1 MAISGRAV
9 TVMFRP
15 ALTVWPCLIGLLGAV
30 ACRRSAD
37 PIGQEIRNLIS
48 AEKPPAYLEGVHW
61 KLVRQIYEDRQ
72 YRPIWVGVR
81 RVPERTKDL
90 IANLCDAEREGLRPA
105 DYRLGEF
112 RRTLERL
119 RPSISKQRPEAFAV
133 LDLEL
138 TRRFLDYGADL
149 LAGRLDPKVVSS
161 EWYIRARRSSIDS
174 TLRLAVRAEEFH
186 DIVAPLRPHQPEYAE
201 LVNALASYREI
212 LRQGGWPQVRGR
224 GRLRHGDQGARVA
237 VLRRRLRIT
246 GDLRDS
252 AEHKPVYDRAVA
264 KAVARFQ
271 ARHGIPSD
279 GILGAATLA
288 ALNVPVHARIRQIQL
303 NLERYRWLPTQ
314 FGPRY
319 IYVNIPD
326 YELYAYDWG
335 KPVLKMRVVVG
346 DEYENATPVF
356 ADSMTFVVFRPYW
369 YVPQRILVEEML
381 PMIRKKRSYLTR
393 HNLEVVDARRDSLV
407 LNPHRINWS
416 RVDINHIRVQQKP
429 GNTNHL
435 GLVKFMFPNQ
445 FAIYLHDTPT
455 PKLFKRGKRT
465 LSHGCVWVE
474 KPVELADYVFA
485 GQDEWNE
492 KEIREAMETP
502 HSAGEKGSLDGH
514 TVTLARPVPV
524 YIVYLTAFV
533 RDGILNF
540 RRDPYGK
547 DRGAIA
553 RLGKPSP
560 SDPRLCE
567 ELRKLVGG

>member
-1 MAISGRAV
+1 MAISCRALTV
-9 TVMFRP
+9 TFRP
-15 ALTVWPCLIGLLGAV
+15 ALTVWPCLIALVGTG

-37 PIGQEIRNLIS
+37 PIGQEIRNVIS
-48 AEKPPAYLEGVHW
+48 AEKPPAYLEGVPW

-72 YRPIWVGVR
+72 YRPLWVDVR
-81 RVPERTKDL
+81 RLPERTKDL

-112 RRTLERL
+112 RRTVEQL
-119 RPSISKQRPEAFAV
+119 RPSLTKQRPEAFAV

-149 LAGRLDPKVVSS
+149 LAGRLDPKVVAS

-174 TLRLAVRAEEFH
+174 TLRVAVQAEKFQ

-201 LVNALASYREI
+201 LVKALAGYREI
-212 LRQGGWPQVRGR
+212 LREGGWPEVPGR
-224 GRLRHGDQGARVA
+224 SRLRHGDRGARVA
-237 VLRRRLRIT
+237 VLRRRLWIT

-252 AEHKPVYDRAVA
+252 AEHKPVYDHDVVN
-264 KAVARFQ
+264 AVARFQ

-279 GILGAATLA
+279 GIVSAATLA
-288 ALNVPVHARIRQIQL
+288 ALNVPVQVRIRQIQL
-303 NLERYRWLPTQ
+303 NLERYRWLPAE

-369 YVPQRILVEEML
+369 YVPQRILVDEML
-381 PMIRKKRSYLTR
+381 PMIRKKRSFLVR
-393 HNLEVVDARRDSLV
+393 HNLEVVDAKRESLV
-407 LNPHRINWS
+407 LNPRRINWS
-416 RVDINHIRVQQKP
+416 RVDINHIRVRQKP
-429 GNTNHL
+429 GKTNHL
-435 GLVKFMFPNQ
+435 GLVKFMFPNR

-455 PKLFKRGKRT
+455 RELFTQRKRT

-502 HSAGEKGSLDGH
+502 PSAGDGGSPDGQ

-533 RDGILNF
+533 RDGVLNF
-540 RRDPYGK
+540 RGDPYGK
-547 DRGAIA
+547 DREAIA
-553 RLGKPSP
+553 RLGKPMP
-560 SDPRLCE
+560 RDPRLCE
-567 ELRKLVGG
+567 ELQKLVGG

>member
-1 MAISGRAV
+1 MAISCRVV

-15 ALTVWPCLIGLLGAV
+15 ALTVLPCLIGLLGAL
-30 ACRRSAD
+30 ACHRSAD
-37 PIGQEIRNLIS
+37 PIGREIRSVVS
-48 AEKPPAYLEGVHW
+48 AEKPPAYLEGARW
-61 KLVRQIYEDRQ
+61 RLVRQIYEDRQ
-72 YRPIWVGVR
+72 YRPLWVGFPR
-81 RVPERTKDL
+81 LPERTKDL
-90 IANLCDAEREGLRPA
+90 IASLCDAGREGLRPA

-112 RRTLERL
+112 RRTVDRL
-119 RPSISKQRPEAFAV
+119 RPSLLKLRPEAFAV

-149 LAGRLDPKVVSS
+149 LAGRLDPKAVSS

-174 TLRLAVRAEEFH
+174 TLRVAVQAEEFQ

-201 LVNALASYREI
+201 LVNALAGYREI
-212 LRQGGWPQVRGR
+212 LRHGGWPEVPGHS
-224 GRLRHGDQGARVA
+224 RLRRSDRGARVA

-246 GDLRDS
+246 GDLSDS
-252 AEHKPVYDRAVA
+252 AKHKPVYDRAVA

-279 GILGAATLA
+279 GIVGAATLA
-288 ALNVPVHARIRQIQL
+288 ALNVPVQVRIRQIQL
-303 NLERYRWLPTQ
+303 NLERYRWLPAE

-346 DEYENATPVF
+346 DQYENATPVF

-407 LNPHRINWS
+407 LNPRKINWS
-416 RVDINHIRVQQKP
+416 RVNISHIRVRQKP
-429 GNTNHL
+429 GDTNHL

-492 KEIREAMETP
+492 KQIREAMETP
-502 HSAGEKGSLDGH
+502 PTAGDGESLDGH
-514 TVTLARPVPV
+514 SVTLARPVPV
-524 YIVYLTAFV
+524 YLVYLTAFV
-533 RDGILNF
+533 RDGSLNF

-547 DRGAIA
+547 DREAMA

-567 ELRKLVGG
+567 ELQKLVGG

>member
-1 MAISGRAV
+1 MAISCRAV

-15 ALTVWPCLIGLLGAV
+15 ALTVWPCLIALLGTV

-37 PIGQEIRNLIS
+37 RIGHEIRNIIS
-48 AEKPPAYLEGVHW
+48 AERPPAYLEGVRW

-72 YRPIWVGVR
+72 YRPLWVGVR
-81 RVPERTKDL
+81 PVPEKTKDL

-105 DYRLGEF
+105 DYRLAEL
-112 RRTLERL
+112 RRTVERL
-119 RPSISKQRPEAFAV
+119 RPSLDKQRPEAFAV

-149 LAGRLDPKVVSS
+149 LAGRLDPKAVAS
-161 EWYIRARRSSIDS
+161 EWYIRARRSSTDG
-174 TLRLAVRAEEFH
+174 TLRGAVQGQDFH
-186 DIVAPLRPHQPEYAE
+186 GIVAPLRPHQPEYAE
-201 LVNALASYREI
+201 LVKALAGYRAI
-212 LRQGGWPQVRGR
+212 LGQGGWPEVPGR
-224 GRLRHGDQGARVA
+224 SRLRRGDRGARVA

-246 GDLRDS
+246 GDLRGS
-252 AEHKPVYDRAVA
+252 AGGKPVYNRAVA

-279 GILGAATLA
+279 GIVGAATLA
-288 ALNVPVHARIRQIQL
+288 ALNVPVQVRIRQIQL
-303 NLERYRWLPTQ
+303 NLERYRWLPAE

-326 YELYAYDWG
+326 YKLYAYDRG

-369 YVPQRILVEEML
+369 YVPQRILVEEMI
-381 PMIRKKRSYLTR
+381 PRIRKKRSYLVR
-393 HNLEVVDARRDSLV
+393 HNLEVVDAKRESLV
-407 LNPHRINWS
+407 LNPRRINWS
-416 RVDINHIRVQQKP
+416 RVDITRIRVRQTP

-445 FAIYLHDTPT
+445 FAVYLHDTPT
-455 PKLFKRGKRT
+455 RKLFNRAKRT
-465 LSHGCVWVE
+465 LSHGCVWVQ
-474 KPVELADYVFA
+474 KPVELADYVLA
-485 GQDEWNE
+485 GQDDWNE
-492 KEIREAMETP
+492 KKIREAMETA
-502 HSAGEKGSLDGH
+502 HSASERASADGH
-514 TVTLARPVPV
+514 TVTLVRPVPI
-524 YIVYLTAFV
+524 YIVHLTAFV
-533 RDGILNF
+533 QDGVLNF

-547 DRGAIA
+547 DREAIA
-553 RLGKPSP
+553 RLGNLRP

-567 ELRKLVGG
+567 ELQKLIEG